1 MHAGPGTKTASA
13 EGGDNNF
20 DEQHIHVI
28 NIVQKVESKV
38 VRICKG
44 ILSFSGGTPLY
55 HLVLVSNQLLSPRNY
70 NAGIFPL
77 ELWKWADRGIRE
89 GGNCITMKKVVSRAE
104 EQRRGKRR
112 RVPSPPHSS
121 SRLTINQ
128 PKGAITASAVNE
140 MARGK
145 RHLASPCRATG
156 LPVFPSQC
164 RI

>member
-1 MHAGPGTKTASA
+1 M
-13 EGGDNNF
+13 
-20 DEQHIHVI
+20 
-28 NIVQKVESKV
+28 
-38 VRICKG
+38 
-44 ILSFSGGTPLY
+44 Y

-89 GGNCITMKKVVSRAE
+89 GGNCITMKKVVSL
-104 EQRRGKRR
+104 
-112 RVPSPPHSS
+112 PSGGAAVGEKKARPFPSSHSS

-156 LPVFPSQC
+156 LPGFLRHCLIWTGKALLDELKVGE
-164 RI
+164 RISFWNLATLSATHHRPQVNSPW